1 MSEALYRKYR
11 PQTFEDVVGQTH
23 IERTLKNA
31 IEQDKVGHAY
41 MFCGPRGTGKT
52 TTARLL
58 AKALLCEKGPT
69 PAPDGTCEQC
79 LAIAEGNHPD
89 VYELDAA
96 SRTGVDNVR
105 EEIIGR
111 VQYAP
116 TRGRYKVYII
126 DEVHML
132 SIAAFNALLKTLE
145 EPPSHVVFIMCTTD
159 PQKVPE
165 TIQSRCQRFDFHRL
179 SNEEIIARLGAV
191 CTAEDVQFEGD
202 ALDLVAHRAQ
212 GGMRDA
218 LTMLEQ
224 LIAFGDGNVTMEV
237 ANDVLGSLDVD
248 DMSGI
253 VRSIATR
260 DAAACFT
267 WVSEYVE
274 TGADLARFV
283 RDLAS
288 YVRDLYVLS
297 LTDGAVAVNAPQSSL
312 PRMSG
317 EAQMFGI
324 DRLAYIL
331 RVLGDLN
338 TELRTSTNPRLSFEI
353 GLTRMVRPQSDLTLE
368 SLAARVEVLER
379 ALAQG
384 AVAAPAAAQSAAVA
398 QQPASVPPAA
408 NAGYRQPA
416 AAPAAAVQPVAAPS
430 PAQAQPM
437 AAQPAASASR
447 AQASQFQ
454 RPMPRPAQTQAAA
467 QPVSQGA
474 AMVDKAAEFRAQ
486 LERRRAQRTAIPQPQ
501 PQRQSQGFAPQAQA
515 AAPARAA
522 APAASAP
529 AVVSVAAPAA
539 AAAPA
544 VPAAASGDVK
554 AKLSN
559 PAALQRGWQTALADL
574 KRQRAAYG
582 ALLLSARIVAE
593 PDASGIA
600 IEFSPENSFAFSAA
614 QKPDITAAI
623 ESALTASFGG
633 PVPFRVTQG
642 SVAGGAVGA
651 TPAAARAT
659 ASVASAPAP
668 VPAAP
673 AAPVAA
679 ARRAQQSAGTQA
691 PSAGPSRQ
699 APQAAAAPPW
709 EDDVVPYTDADI
721 AAYMPEEEQPPFTE
735 PDASLTVGAP
745 SHREAASQASE
756 PAAFAKPAKDNP
768 FAGRKMPE
776 GIGRGV
782 PAQPE
787 AVAQASEPAASS
799 SSGQASKAEPE
810 GAPAKKRKTAADKL
824 AEAVA
829 EFGDAM
835 LVVGPEPVDPFP
847 VALELGFDSV
857 PDPKKKAKGM
867 VKPKGWPMPQDA
879 KLLEGRDLDA
889 LREGCDDGQE
899 GETPSS
905 DSSSSAQFAQPAPV
919 AAVESEP
926 QLASVAESEFPA
938 EPPAPIPAPP
948 SRPNP
953 FANRAMPQ
961 GIGGGQ
967 DSREPAAYAGAST
980 GGSGEMSVEEI
991 FASFG
996 VNMSKVTEER

>member
-69 PAPDGTCEQC
+69 PAPDGTCQQC

-283 RDLAS
+283 RDLAA

-384 AVAAPAAAQSAAVA
+384 AAATPAAAQPAAMA

-416 AAPAAAVQPVAAPS
+416 AA
-430 PAQAQPM
+430 
-437 AAQPAASASR
+437 AQPAAPSSPV
-447 AQASQFQ
+447 QASQFQ
-454 RPMPRPAQTQAAA
+454 RPIPRPAQTQPAA
-467 QPVSQGA
+467 QPASQGA

-486 LERRRAQRTAIPQPQ
+486 LERRRAQRTAVPQAQ
-501 PQRQSQGFAPQAQA
+501 PQSQGFAPQAQA
-515 AAPARAA
+515 APARAA
-522 APAASAP
+522 APAA
-529 AVVSVAAPAA
+529 APAA
-539 AAAPA
+539 AASATAAPAAPAAVSAAPA
-544 VPAAASGDVK
+544 VASSDVK

-623 ESALTASFGG
+623 ESALSASFGG

-642 SVAGGAVGA
+642 SAAGGA
-651 TPAAARAT
+651 TPV
-659 ASVASAPAP
+659 ASASAPAP
-668 VPAAP
+668 AAPAVPAA
-673 AAPVAA
+673 VH
-679 ARRAQQSAGTQA
+679 RAQQSIRAQA

-699 APQAAAAPPW
+699 APQTVAAPPW

-721 AAYMPEEEQPPFTE
+721 AAYMPEGEQPPFTE

-745 SHREAASQASE
+745 SHREAASQPSE

-787 AVAQASEPAASS
+787 ATAQATEPTVSS
-799 SSGQASKAEPE
+799 STGQAPKTAPE
-810 GAPAKKRKTAADKL
+810 SAPAKKRKTAADKL

-835 LVVGPEPVDPFP
+835 LVVGPDPVDPFP
-847 VALELGFDSV
+847 VALELGFDSA

-889 LREGCDDGQE
+889 LREGCDGGQE
-899 GETPSS
+899 GEGQEPSS
-905 DSSSSAQFAQPAPV
+905 DSLSSGQSLQPAPV
-919 AAVESEP
+919 AAAEAEP
-926 QLASVAESEFPA
+926 QLAPVAEPEFPA

-967 DSREPAAYAGAST
+967 GSREPAEYAGASA
-980 GGSGEMSVEEI
+980 GASGEMSVEEI

-996 VNMSKVTEER
+996 VNMNKVTEER

>member
-159 PQKVPE
+159 SQKVPE

-283 RDLAS
+283 RDLAA

-384 AVAAPAAAQSAAVA
+384 AAAAPAAAQPAAMA

-416 AAPAAAVQPVAAPS
+416 AAPAVAAQPAVAPS
-430 PAQAQPM
+430 PAQVQPT
-437 AAQPAASASR
+437 AAQPAAPASPV
-447 AQASQFQ
+447 QASQFQ
-454 RPMPRPAQTQAAA
+454 RSMPRPAQTRSAA
-467 QPVSQGA
+467 QSASQGA
-474 AMVDKAAEFRAQ
+474 AMADKAAEFRAQ
-486 LERRRAQRTAIPQPQ
+486 LERRRAQRTAVPQAQ
-501 PQRQSQGFAPQAQA
+501 PQSQGFAPQAQA

-522 APAASAP
+522 AP
-529 AVVSVAAPAA
+529 VAAPAA
-539 AAAPA
+539 AASATAAPAAPAAVSAAPA
-544 VPAAASGDVK
+544 VASSDVK

-623 ESALTASFGG
+623 ESALSASFGG

-642 SVAGGAVGA
+642 SAAGGAAPV
-651 TPAAARAT
+651 
-659 ASVASAPAP
+659 ASASAPAP
-668 VPAAP
+668 AAPAVPAAS
-673 AAPVAA
+673 AAVH
-679 ARRAQQSAGTQA
+679 RAQQSVRAQA

-699 APQAAAAPPW
+699 APQAVAAPPW

-721 AAYMPEEEQPPFTE
+721 AAYMPEGEQPPFTE

-745 SHREAASQASE
+745 SHREAASQPSE

-787 AVAQASEPAASS
+787 ATAQATEPTVSS
-799 SSGQASKAEPE
+799 SAGQAPKTVPE
-810 GAPAKKRKTAADKL
+810 SAPAKKRKTAADKL

-835 LVVGPEPVDPFP
+835 LVVGPDPVDPFP
-847 VALELGFDSV
+847 VALELGFDST

-879 KLLEGRDLDA
+879 KLLEG
-889 LREGCDDGQE
+889 CDGGKE

-905 DSSSSAQFAQPAPV
+905 DSSSSAQSVQPAPV
-919 AAVESEP
+919 AAAEPEP
-926 QLASVAESEFPA
+926 QLASVAEPEFPA

-967 DSREPAAYAGAST
+967 GSRESAEYAGASA
-980 GGSGEMSVEEI
+980 GASGEMSVEEI

-996 VNMSKVTEER
+996 VNMNKVTEER

>member
-283 RDLAS
+283 RDLAA

-384 AVAAPAAAQSAAVA
+384 AVAAPAAAQPAAVA

-416 AAPAAAVQPVAAPS
+416 AASAAAVQPAAAPS
-430 PAQAQPM
+430 PAQAQPI
-437 AAQPAASASR
+437 ATQPAAPASH

-454 RPMPRPAQTQAAA
+454 RPMPRPAQTQSAA
-467 QPVSQGA
+467 QPASQGA
-474 AMVDKAAEFRAQ
+474 ATVDKAAEFRAQ
-486 LERRRAQRTAIPQPQ
+486 LERRRAQRTALPQTQPQ
-501 PQRQSQGFAPQAQA
+501 PQSQGFALQTQP

-522 APAASAP
+522 APAA
-529 AVVSVAAPAA
+529 APAA
-539 AAAPA
+539 AASAAATPAAPA
-544 VPAAASGDVK
+544 VASAAPVVASSDVK

-623 ESALTASFGG
+623 ESALSASFGG
-633 PVPFRVTQG
+633 PVPFRVTQD
-642 SVAGGAVGA
+642 SAAGGVA
-651 TPAAARAT
+651 P
-659 ASVASAPAP
+659 VASAPAP
-668 VPAAP
+668 APAAP
-673 AAPVAA
+673 AAPAAA
-679 ARRAQQSAGTQA
+679 ARRAQQSVRAQA
-691 PSAGPSRQ
+691 PSAGLSRQ

-787 AVAQASEPAASS
+787 VAAQAVEPAASS

-847 VALELGFDSV
+847 VALELGFDSA

-899 GETPSS
+899 GEASSS
-905 DSSSSAQFAQPAPV
+905 DSSSSAQSVQPAPV
-919 AAVESEP
+919 AAMESEP
-926 QLASVAESEFPA
+926 QLASVAEPEFPA
-938 EPPAPIPAPP
+938 EPPAPIPAPL

-961 GIGGGQ
+961 GIGGVHG
-967 DSREPAAYAGAST
+967 SHESAEYAGASA
-980 GGSGEMSVEEI
+980 GASGEMSVEEI

>member
-283 RDLAS
+283 RDLAA

-312 PRMSG
+312 SRMSG

-384 AVAAPAAAQSAAVA
+384 AAAAPAAAQPAAMA

-408 NAGYRQPA
+408 NAGYRQLA
-416 AAPAAAVQPVAAPS
+416 AAPAVAAQPAVVPS
-430 PAQAQPM
+430 PAQVQPT
-437 AAQPAASASR
+437 AAQPAAPASPAGATAVPSATPTASPTPTPKEESAAR
-447 AQASQFQ
+447 KDDVYTLLIVGRDRVGLNTDTIMVARLDCENHRVNIVSIPRDTLVNVPWAVKKVNSVYGSAGIDGLVSEIEDLVGFGIDSYAVVNTYVFQQIIDCIGGVYFNVPIYMYYDDPDQDLHISLAPGYQLLNGYQCEQVVRFRQNYVGTGYPYGDLGRIETQHAFFDALATQVLQLGNISNLPQIISLIIDNTDTNLSSGNIAFYAQEFLKMRSDSISFYTIPYDTVYI
-454 RPMPRPAQTQAAA
+454 RGGSY
-467 QPVSQGA
+467 VSI
-474 AMVDKAAEFRAQ
+474 Q
-486 LERRRAQRTAIPQPQ
+486 LEPWLDMINAYLNP
-501 PQRQSQGFAPQAQA
+501 FN
-515 AAPARAA
+515 
-522 APAASAP
+522 
-529 AVVSVAAPAA
+529 V
-539 AAAPA
+539 
-544 VPAAASGDVK
+544 DV
-554 AKLSN
+554 
-559 PAALQRGWQTALADL
+559 
-574 KRQRAAYG
+574 
-582 ALLLSARIVAE
+582 
-593 PDASGIA
+593 
-600 IEFSPENSFAFSAA
+600 
-614 QKPDITAAI
+614 TAAN
-623 ESALTASFGG
+623 L
-633 PVPFRVTQG
+633 
-642 SVAGGAVGA
+642 
-651 TPAAARAT
+651 
-659 ASVASAPAP
+659 
-668 VPAAP
+668 
-673 AAPVAA
+673 
-679 ARRAQQSAGTQA
+679 
-691 PSAGPSRQ
+691 
-699 APQAAAAPPW
+699 
-709 EDDVVPYTDADI
+709 DVLCY
-721 AAYMPEEEQPPFTE
+721 
-735 PDASLTVGAP
+735 
-745 SHREAASQASE
+745 
-756 PAAFAKPAKDNP
+756 
-768 FAGRKMPE
+768 
-776 GIGRGV
+776 
-782 PAQPE
+782 
-787 AVAQASEPAASS
+787 
-799 SSGQASKAEPE
+799 
-810 GAPAKKRKTAADKL
+810 
-824 AEAVA
+824 
-829 EFGDAM
+829 
-835 LVVGPEPVDPFP
+835 
-847 VALELGFDSV
+847 
-857 PDPKKKAKGM
+857 
-867 VKPKGWPMPQDA
+867 
-879 KLLEGRDLDA
+879 
-889 LREGCDDGQE
+889 DGQSFTSTT
-899 GETPSS
+899 GNIPDFYSFY
-905 DSSSSAQFAQPAPV
+905 DY
-919 AAVESEP
+919 
-926 QLASVAESEFPA
+926 LA
-938 EPPAPIPAPP
+938 
-948 SRPNP
+948 
-953 FANRAMPQ
+953 
-961 GIGGGQ
+961 G
-967 DSREPAAYAGAST
+967 
-980 GGSGEMSVEEI
+980 
-991 FASFG
+991 
-996 VNMSKVTEER
+996 

>member
-283 RDLAS
+283 RDLAA

-368 SLAARVEVLER
+368 SLAARVEILER

-384 AVAAPAAAQSAAVA
+384 AAAAPAAAQPAAMA

-408 NAGYRQPA
+408 NAGYRQPV
-416 AAPAAAVQPVAAPS
+416 AAPAVAAQPAAAPS
-430 PAQAQPM
+430 PAQVQPT
-437 AAQPAASASR
+437 AAQPAAPSSP

-454 RPMPRPAQTQAAA
+454 RPIQRPAQTQPAA
-467 QPVSQGA
+467 QPASQGA

-486 LERRRAQRTAIPQPQ
+486 LERRRAQRTVVPQAQ
-501 PQRQSQGFAPQAQA
+501 PQSQGFAPQAQA

-522 APAASAP
+522 APAA
-529 AVVSVAAPAA
+529 VS
-539 AAAPA
+539 AAPA
-544 VPAAASGDVK
+544 VASSDVK

-623 ESALTASFGG
+623 ESARSASFGG

-642 SVAGGAVGA
+642 SAAGGAAPV
-651 TPAAARAT
+651 
-659 ASVASAPAP
+659 ASASAPAP
-668 VPAAP
+668 AAP
-673 AAPVAA
+673 AAVH
-679 ARRAQQSAGTQA
+679 RAQQSVRAQA

-699 APQAAAAPPW
+699 APQAVAAPPW

-721 AAYMPEEEQPPFTE
+721 AAYMPEEERPPFTE
-735 PDASLTVGAP
+735 PDASLTAGAP
-745 SHREAASQASE
+745 SHREAASQSGE
-756 PAAFAKPAKDNP
+756 PAVFAKPAKNNP

-787 AVAQASEPAASS
+787 ATAQATEPTVSS
-799 SSGQASKAEPE
+799 SAGQAPKTAPE
-810 GAPAKKRKTAADKL
+810 SVPAKKRKTAADKL

-835 LVVGPEPVDPFP
+835 LVVGPNPVDPFP
-847 VALELGFDSV
+847 VALELGFDSA

-889 LREGCDDGQE
+889 LREGCDGGQE
-899 GETPSS
+899 GEGQGPSS
-905 DSSSSAQFAQPAPV
+905 DSLSSGQSLQPAPV
-919 AAVESEP
+919 AAAEPEP
-926 QLASVAESEFPA
+926 QLAPVADPEFPA

-967 DSREPAAYAGAST
+967 GSHEPVEYAGAST
-980 GGSGEMSVEEI
+980 DGSGEMSVEEI

>member
-283 RDLAS
+283 RDLAA

-368 SLAARVEVLER
+368 SLAARVEILER

-384 AVAAPAAAQSAAVA
+384 AAAAPAAAQPAAMA

-416 AAPAAAVQPVAAPS
+416 AAPS
-430 PAQAQPM
+430 PAQAQPI
-437 AAQPAASASR
+437 ATQPAAPVSH

-454 RPMPRPAQTQAAA
+454 RPMPRPAQTQSAA
-467 QPVSQGA
+467 QPASQGA

-486 LERRRAQRTAIPQPQ
+486 LERRRAQRTALPQTQ
-501 PQRQSQGFAPQAQA
+501 PQSQGFAPQAQPAVPARATTPA
-515 AAPARAA
+515 AAPV
-522 APAASAP
+522 APASATATP
-529 AVVSVAAPAA
+529 
-539 AAAPA
+539 AAPA
-544 VPAAASGDVK
+544 VASAAPAVASSDVK

-593 PDASGIA
+593 ADASGIA

-642 SVAGGAVGA
+642 SAAGGA
-651 TPAAARAT
+651 AA
-659 ASVASAPAP
+659 VASAPAP
-668 VPAAP
+668 APAAP
-673 AAPVAA
+673 AAPAAA
-679 ARRAQQSAGTQA
+679 ARRAQQSVRAQA

-756 PAAFAKPAKDNP
+756 PAAFANPAKDNP

-782 PAQPE
+782 SAQPE
-787 AVAQASEPAASS
+787 AAVQASEPAVSL

-847 VALELGFDSV
+847 VALELGFDSA

-905 DSSSSAQFAQPAPV
+905 DSLSSAQFAQPAPV

-926 QLASVAESEFPA
+926 QLASAAESEFPA

-967 DSREPAAYAGAST
+967 DTHEPAAYAGSST

>member
-283 RDLAS
+283 RDLAA

-379 ALAQG
+379 TLAQG
-384 AVAAPAAAQSAAVA
+384 AAAAPAAAQPAAMA

-408 NAGYRQPA
+408 NAGYRQPT
-416 AAPAAAVQPVAAPS
+416 AAPAV
-430 PAQAQPM
+430 
-437 AAQPAASASR
+437 AAQPAVPTSP

-454 RPMPRPAQTQAAA
+454 RPMPRPAQTQPAA
-467 QPVSQGA
+467 QPASQGA
-474 AMVDKAAEFRAQ
+474 VMVDKAAEFRAQ
-486 LERRRAQRTAIPQPQ
+486 LERRRAQRTAVPQAQ
-501 PQRQSQGFAPQAQA
+501 PQSQGFAPQAQA
-515 AAPARAA
+515 AAPAASPVAAASATA
-522 APAASAP
+522 APAA
-529 AVVSVAAPAA
+529 PAA
-539 AAAPA
+539 VSAAPA
-544 VPAAASGDVK
+544 VASSDVK

-623 ESALTASFGG
+623 ESALSASFGG

-642 SVAGGAVGA
+642 SAAGGAA
-651 TPAAARAT
+651 P
-659 ASVASAPAP
+659 VASAPAP
-668 VPAAP
+668 AAPAVPAA
-673 AAPVAA
+673 VHR
-679 ARRAQQSAGTQA
+679 ARQSVRAQA

-699 APQAAAAPPW
+699 APQTVAAPPW

-721 AAYMPEEEQPPFTE
+721 AAYMPEGEQPPFTE

-745 SHREAASQASE
+745 SHREAASQPGE

-787 AVAQASEPAASS
+787 ATAQATEPTVSS
-799 SSGQASKAEPE
+799 SAGQAPKTAPE
-810 GAPAKKRKTAADKL
+810 SAPAKKRKTAADKL

-835 LVVGPEPVDPFP
+835 LVVGPDPVDPFP

-889 LREGCDDGQE
+889 LREGCDGGQE
-899 GETPSS
+899 GEGQGSSS
-905 DSSSSAQFAQPAPV
+905 DSLSSGQSLQPAPV
-919 AAVESEP
+919 AAAEVES
-926 QLASVAESEFPA
+926 QLAPVAEPEFPA

-967 DSREPAAYAGAST
+967 GSREPVEYAGASA
-980 GGSGEMSVEEI
+980 GASGEMSVEEI

-996 VNMSKVTEER
+996 VNMNKVTEER

>member
-283 RDLAS
+283 RDLAA

-384 AVAAPAAAQSAAVA
+384 AVAAPAAARPAAVA

-408 NAGYRQPA
+408 NAGYRPPA
-416 AAPAAAVQPVAAPS
+416 AAPAAAAQPAAASS
-430 PAQAQPM
+430 PAQAQPT
-437 AAQPAASASR
+437 AAQPAAPASP
-447 AQASQFQ
+447 AQANQFQ
-454 RPMPRPAQTQAAA
+454 RPMPRPAQAQPAA
-467 QPVSQGA
+467 QPASQGA

-486 LERRRAQRTAIPQPQ
+486 LERRRVQRTVLPQTQPQ
-501 PQRQSQGFAPQAQA
+501 PQGFTPQTQP

-522 APAASAP
+522 APAAAP
-529 AVVSVAAPAA
+529 VAAASATATP
-539 AAAPA
+539 AAPA
-544 VPAAASGDVK
+544 VASSDVK

-623 ESALTASFGG
+623 ESALSASFGG

-642 SVAGGAVGA
+642 SAAGGAA
-651 TPAAARAT
+651 P
-659 ASVASAPAP
+659 VASAPASA
-668 VPAAP
+668 PAAP
-673 AAPVAA
+673 AVPVAA
-679 ARRAQQSAGTQA
+679 ARRAQQSARAQA

-699 APQAAAAPPW
+699 APQAVAAPPW

-756 PAAFAKPAKDNP
+756 PAAFANPAKDNP

-782 PAQPE
+782 PSQPE
-787 AVAQASEPAASS
+787 VAAQASEPAVSS

-847 VALELGFDSV
+847 VALELGFDSA

-919 AAVESEP
+919 AAAEPEP
-926 QLASVAESEFPA
+926 QFAPVAEPEFPA

-948 SRPNP
+948 LRPNP

-967 DSREPAAYAGAST
+967 GSREPAEYAGASA
-980 GGSGEMSVEEI
+980 GASGEMSVEEI

-996 VNMSKVTEER
+996 VNMNKVTEER

>member
-179 SNEEIIARLGAV
+179 SNEEIIGRLGAV

-283 RDLAS
+283 RDLAA

-297 LTDGAVAVNAPQSSL
+297 LTDGVVAVNAPQSSL

-384 AVAAPAAAQSAAVA
+384 AAAAPAAAQPAAMA

-416 AAPAAAVQPVAAPS
+416 AAPAVAARPAVAPS
-430 PAQAQPM
+430 PAQVQPT
-437 AAQPAASASR
+437 AAQPAAPASPV
-447 AQASQFQ
+447 QASQFQ
-454 RPMPRPAQTQAAA
+454 RSMPRPAQTRSAA
-467 QPVSQGA
+467 QSASQGA

-486 LERRRAQRTAIPQPQ
+486 LERRRAQRTAVPQAQ
-501 PQRQSQGFAPQAQA
+501 PQSQGFAPQAQA
-515 AAPARAA
+515 AAPTRAA
-522 APAASAP
+522 APAA
-529 AVVSVAAPAA
+529 APAA
-539 AAAPA
+539 AASSTATPAAPA
-544 VPAAASGDVK
+544 VASSDVK

-614 QKPDITAAI
+614 QKPDITTAI
-623 ESALTASFGG
+623 ESALSASFGG

-642 SVAGGAVGA
+642 SSAGSVVGDA
-651 TPAAARAT
+651 PAAAPAA

-668 VPAAP
+668 MPVAP
-673 AAPVAA
+673 AASAA
-679 ARRAQQSAGTQA
+679 AASRAQQSVRTQT
-691 PSAGPSRQ
+691 PSHQ
-699 APQAAAAPPW
+699 AQQAAAAPPW

-745 SHREAASQASE
+745 SHRGVASQASE
-756 PAAFAKPAKDNP
+756 PAVFAKPAKDNP

-787 AVAQASEPAASS
+787 ATAQATEPIV
-799 SSGQASKAEPE
+799 SSGAGQAPKTAPE
-810 GAPAKKRKTAADKL
+810 SAPAKKRKTAADKL

-835 LVVGPEPVDPFP
+835 LVVGPDPVDPFP
-847 VALELGFDSV
+847 VALELGFDSA

-889 LREGCDDGQE
+889 LREGCDGGQE
-899 GETPSS
+899 GEGQGSSS
-905 DSSSSAQFAQPAPV
+905 DSLSSGQSLQPAPV
-919 AAVESEP
+919 AAAEAES
-926 QLASVAESEFPA
+926 QLAPVAEPEFPA

-967 DSREPAAYAGAST
+967 GSREPAEYAGASA
-980 GGSGEMSVEEI
+980 GASGEMSVEEI

-996 VNMSKVTEER
+996 VNMNKVTEER

>member
-283 RDLAS
+283 RDLAA

-368 SLAARVEVLER
+368 SLAARVEILER

-384 AVAAPAAAQSAAVA
+384 AAAAPAAAQPAAMA

-408 NAGYRQPA
+408 NAGYRQPI
-416 AAPAAAVQPVAAPS
+416 AAPAVAAQPVAPS
-430 PAQAQPM
+430 SP
-437 AAQPAASASR
+437 

-454 RPMPRPAQTQAAA
+454 RPIPRPAQTQPAA
-467 QPVSQGA
+467 QPASQGA
-474 AMVDKAAEFRAQ
+474 AMVDKAAEFRAK
-486 LERRRAQRTAIPQPQ
+486 LERRRAQRTAVPQAQ
-501 PQRQSQGFAPQAQA
+501 SQSQGFAPQAQA

-522 APAASAP
+522 AP
-529 AVVSVAAPAA
+529 VAAPAA
-539 AAAPA
+539 VASATVAPAAPAAVSAAPA
-544 VPAAASGDVK
+544 VASSDVK

-593 PDASGIA
+593 PDVSGIA

-623 ESALTASFGG
+623 ESALSASFGG

-642 SVAGGAVGA
+642 SAAGGAAPV
-651 TPAAARAT
+651 
-659 ASVASAPAP
+659 ASASAPAP
-668 VPAAP
+668 AAPAVPAA
-673 AAPVAA
+673 VH
-679 ARRAQQSAGTQA
+679 RAQQSVRAQA

-699 APQAAAAPPW
+699 APQAVAAPPW

-721 AAYMPEEEQPPFTE
+721 AAYMPEEERPPFTE
-735 PDASLTVGAP
+735 PDASLTAGAP
-745 SHREAASQASE
+745 SHREAASWPGE

-787 AVAQASEPAASS
+787 ATAQATEPTVSS
-799 SSGQASKAEPE
+799 SAGQAPKTAPE
-810 GAPAKKRKTAADKL
+810 SAPAKKRKTAADKL

-835 LVVGPEPVDPFP
+835 LVVGPDPVDPFP
-847 VALELGFDSV
+847 VALELGFDSA

-889 LREGCDDGQE
+889 LREGCDGGQE
-899 GETPSS
+899 GEGQEPSS
-905 DSSSSAQFAQPAPV
+905 DSLSSGQSVQPAPV
-919 AAVESEP
+919 AAAEAES
-926 QLASVAESEFPA
+926 QLAPVAEPEFPA

-967 DSREPAAYAGAST
+967 GSREPAEYAGASA
-980 GGSGEMSVEEI
+980 GASGEMSVEEI

-996 VNMSKVTEER
+996 VNMNKVTEER

>member
-283 RDLAS
+283 RDLAA

-368 SLAARVEVLER
+368 SLAARVEILER

-384 AVAAPAAAQSAAVA
+384 AAAAPAAAQPAAMA

-408 NAGYRQPA
+408 NAGYRQPVV
-416 AAPAAAVQPVAAPS
+416 APAV
-430 PAQAQPM
+430 
-437 AAQPAASASR
+437 AAQPAAPSSP

-454 RPMPRPAQTQAAA
+454 RPIPRPAQTQPAA
-467 QPVSQGA
+467 QPASQGA

-486 LERRRAQRTAIPQPQ
+486 LERRRAQRTAVPQAQ
-501 PQRQSQGFAPQAQA
+501 PQSQGFAPQAQA
-515 AAPARAA
+515 AAPARA
-522 APAASAP
+522 
-529 AVVSVAAPAA
+529 VAPAA
-539 AAAPA
+539 AAVAAASATAAPAAPAAVSAAPA
-544 VPAAASGDVK
+544 VASSDVK

-600 IEFSPENSFAFSAA
+600 IDFSPENSFAFSAA

-623 ESALTASFGG
+623 ESALSASFGG

-642 SVAGGAVGA
+642 SAAGGAAPV
-651 TPAAARAT
+651 
-659 ASVASAPAP
+659 ASASAPAP
-668 VPAAP
+668 AAPAVPAA
-673 AAPVAA
+673 VH
-679 ARRAQQSAGTQA
+679 RAQQSVRAQA

-699 APQAAAAPPW
+699 APQTVAAPPW

-721 AAYMPEEEQPPFTE
+721 AAYMPEGEQPPFTE
-735 PDASLTVGAP
+735 PDASLTAGAP
-745 SHREAASQASE
+745 SHREVASQPGE

-787 AVAQASEPAASS
+787 ATAQATEPTVSS
-799 SSGQASKAEPE
+799 SAGQAPKTAPE
-810 GAPAKKRKTAADKL
+810 SAPAKKRKTAADKL

-835 LVVGPEPVDPFP
+835 LVVGPNPVDPFP
-847 VALELGFDSV
+847 VALELGFDSA

-889 LREGCDDGQE
+889 LREGCGGGQE
-899 GETPSS
+899 GEGQEPSS
-905 DSSSSAQFAQPAPV
+905 DSLSSGQSLQPAPV
-919 AAVESEP
+919 AAAEAESR
-926 QLASVAESEFPA
+926 LAPVAEPEFPA

-948 SRPNP
+948 LRPNP

-967 DSREPAAYAGAST
+967 GSREPAEYAGASA
-980 GGSGEMSVEEI
+980 GASGEMSVEEI

-996 VNMSKVTEER
+996 VNMNKVTEER

>member
-1 MSEALYRKYR
+1 
-11 PQTFEDVVGQTH
+11 
-23 IERTLKNA
+23 
-31 IEQDKVGHAY
+31 
-41 MFCGPRGTGKT
+41 
-52 TTARLL
+52 
-58 AKALLCEKGPT
+58 
-69 PAPDGTCEQC
+69 
-79 LAIAEGNHPD
+79 
-89 VYELDAA
+89 
-96 SRTGVDNVR
+96 
-105 EEIIGR
+105 
-111 VQYAP
+111 
-116 TRGRYKVYII
+116 
-126 DEVHML
+126 
-132 SIAAFNALLKTLE
+132 
-145 EPPSHVVFIMCTTD
+145 MCTTD

-283 RDLAS
+283 RDLAA

-384 AVAAPAAAQSAAVA
+384 AAAAPAAAQPAAMV

-408 NAGYRQPA
+408 NAGYRQPT
-416 AAPAAAVQPVAAPS
+416 AAPAVAARPAVVPS
-430 PAQAQPM
+430 PAQVQPT
-437 AAQPAASASR
+437 AAQPAAPASP

-454 RPMPRPAQTQAAA
+454 RSMPRPAQTQSAA
-467 QPVSQGA
+467 QPASQGA
-474 AMVDKAAEFRAQ
+474 AMVNKAAEFRAQ
-486 LERRRAQRTAIPQPQ
+486 LERRRAQRTAVPQAQ
-501 PQRQSQGFAPQAQA
+501 PQSQGFAPQAQA
-515 AAPARAA
+515 AAPVRAA
-522 APAASAP
+522 APAAAPVAAASATAAPAAPAAVSAAP
-529 AVVSVAAPAA
+529 AVVS
-539 AAAPA
+539 
-544 VPAAASGDVK
+544 SDVK
-554 AKLSN
+554 TKLSN

-614 QKPDITAAI
+614 QKPDITVAI
-623 ESALTASFGG
+623 ESALSASFGG

-642 SVAGGAVGA
+642 SAAGGAA
-651 TPAAARAT
+651 P
-659 ASVASAPAP
+659 VASAFAPA
-668 VPAAP
+668 PAAP
-673 AAPVAA
+673 AAPAVPAA
-679 ARRAQQSAGTQA
+679 VHRARQSVRAQA

-699 APQAAAAPPW
+699 APQAVAAPPW

-721 AAYMPEEEQPPFTE
+721 AAYMPEGEQPPFTE
-735 PDASLTVGAP
+735 PDASLTAGAP
-745 SHREAASQASE
+745 SHREAASQSGE
-756 PAAFAKPAKDNP
+756 PAVFAKPAKDNP

-782 PAQPE
+782 SAQPE
-787 AVAQASEPAASS
+787 PTV
-799 SSGQASKAEPE
+799 SSGAGQAPKTAPE
-810 GAPAKKRKTAADKL
+810 SAPAKKRKTAADKL

-835 LVVGPEPVDPFP
+835 LVVGPDPVDPFP
-847 VALELGFDSV
+847 VALELGFDSA

-889 LREGCDDGQE
+889 LREGCGGGQE
-899 GETPSS
+899 GKGQESSS
-905 DSSSSAQFAQPAPV
+905 DGLSSGQSVQPAPV
-919 AAVESEP
+919 VAAEAES
-926 QLASVAESEFPA
+926 QLAPVAEPEFPA

-967 DSREPAAYAGAST
+967 GSREPAEYAGASA
-980 GGSGEMSVEEI
+980 GASGEMSVEEI

-996 VNMSKVTEER
+996 VNMNKVTEER

>member
-283 RDLAS
+283 RDLAA

-384 AVAAPAAAQSAAVA
+384 AAAAPAAAQPAAMA

-408 NAGYRQPA
+408 NAGYRRPA
-416 AAPAAAVQPVAAPS
+416 AAPAVAAQPAVAPS
-430 PAQAQPM
+430 PAQVQPT
-437 AAQPAASASR
+437 AAQPAAPASP

-454 RPMPRPAQTQAAA
+454 RSMPRPAQTQSAA
-467 QPVSQGA
+467 QLASQGA

-486 LERRRAQRTAIPQPQ
+486 LERRRAQRTAVPQAQ
-501 PQRQSQGFAPQAQA
+501 PQSQGFAPQAQA
-515 AAPARAA
+515 AAPARAV
-522 APAASAP
+522 APA
-529 AVVSVAAPAA
+529 AAPAA
-539 AAAPA
+539 AASATAAPVAPAAVSAAPA
-544 VPAAASGDVK
+544 VASSDVK

-623 ESALTASFGG
+623 ESALSASFGG

-642 SVAGGAVGA
+642 SAAGGAAPV
-651 TPAAARAT
+651 
-659 ASVASAPAP
+659 ASASAPAP
-668 VPAAP
+668 AV
-673 AAPVAA
+673 
-679 ARRAQQSAGTQA
+679 RAQVH
-691 PSAGPSRQ
+691 SAGPSRQ
-699 APQAAAAPPW
+699 APQAVAAPPW

-721 AAYMPEEEQPPFTE
+721 AAYMPEGEQPPFTE

-745 SHREAASQASE
+745 SHREAASQPSE
-756 PAAFAKPAKDNP
+756 PAAFAKPAKNNP

-787 AVAQASEPAASS
+787 ATVQATEPTVSS
-799 SSGQASKAEPE
+799 SAGQAPKTAPE
-810 GAPAKKRKTAADKL
+810 SAPAKKRKTAADKL

-835 LVVGPEPVDPFP
+835 LVVGPDPVDPFP
-847 VALELGFDSV
+847 VALELGFDSA

-889 LREGCDDGQE
+889 LREGCGGGQE
-899 GETPSS
+899 GEGQGPSS
-905 DSSSSAQFAQPAPV
+905 DSLSLAQPVQPAPV
-919 AAVESEP
+919 AAAEPEP
-926 QLASVAESEFPA
+926 QLAPVAEPEFPA
-938 EPPAPIPAPP
+938 EPPAPP

-967 DSREPAAYAGAST
+967 GSREPAEYAGASA
-980 GGSGEMSVEEI
+980 GASGEMSVEEI

-996 VNMSKVTEER
+996 VNMNKVTEER

>member
-145 EPPSHVVFIMCTTD
+145 EPPSHVVFVMCTTD

-283 RDLAS
+283 RDLAA

-368 SLAARVEVLER
+368 SLAARVEILER

-384 AVAAPAAAQSAAVA
+384 VAAAPAVAQPVAMA

-408 NAGYRQPA
+408 NAGYRQP
-416 AAPAAAVQPVAAPS
+416 VAAPS
-430 PAQAQPM
+430 SVQAQS
-437 AAQPAASASR
+437 AAVQPAASASH
-447 AQASQFQ
+447 AQADQFQ
-454 RPMPRPAQTQAAA
+454 RPMSRPAQTQPTA
-467 QPVSQGA
+467 QPASRGS

-486 LERRRAQRTAIPQPQ
+486 LERRRAQRTAIPQVQPQ
-501 PQRQSQGFAPQAQA
+501 PQDFAPQVQA

-522 APAASAP
+522 APAAAP
-529 AVVSVAAPAA
+529 VAAASATMAP
-539 AAAPA
+539 AAPA
-544 VPAAASGDVK
+544 VASSDVK

-623 ESALTASFGG
+623 ESALSASFGG

-642 SVAGGAVGA
+642 SSAGGVVGTAPAAVA
-651 TPAAARAT
+651 PAAA
-659 ASVASAPAP
+659 SVVSASAPM
-668 VPAAP
+668 PAAP
-673 AAPVAA
+673 AASAA
-679 ARRAQQSAGTQA
+679 AALRARQSVRAQA
-691 PSAGPSRQ
+691 PSRQ

-745 SHREAASQASE
+745 SHRGVASQPGE
-756 PAAFAKPAKDNP
+756 PAVFAKPAKDNP
-768 FAGRKMPE
+768 FVGRKMPE
-776 GIGRGV
+776 GIGRGA

-787 AVAQASEPAASS
+787 ATAQTAEPIASS
-799 SSGQASKAEPE
+799 SAGQAPKTGPE

-835 LVVGPEPVDPFP
+835 LVVGPDPVDPFP
-847 VALELGFDSV
+847 VALELGFDSA
-857 PDPKKKAKGM
+857 PDPKKKAKGL

-889 LREGCDDGQE
+889 LRAGFDGGQE
-899 GETPSS
+899 GEGQEPSS
-905 DSSSSAQFAQPAPV
+905 DSLSSGQSLQPAPV
-919 AAVESEP
+919 AAAEAES
-926 QLASVAESEFPA
+926 QLAPVAEPEFPA

-948 SRPNP
+948 LRPNP

-967 DSREPAAYAGAST
+967 GSREPAEYAGASA
-980 GGSGEMSVEEI
+980 GASGEMSVEEI

-996 VNMSKVTEER
+996 VNMDKVTEER

>member
-283 RDLAS
+283 RDLAA

-384 AVAAPAAAQSAAVA
+384 AAATPAAAQPAAMA

-408 NAGYRQPA
+408 NAGYRRST
-416 AAPAAAVQPVAAPS
+416 AAPAAA
-430 PAQAQPM
+430 
-437 AAQPAASASR
+437 AQPAAPASP

-454 RPMPRPAQTQAAA
+454 RPIPRPAQTQPAA
-467 QPVSQGA
+467 QPASQGA

-486 LERRRAQRTAIPQPQ
+486 LERRRAQRTAVPQAQ
-501 PQRQSQGFAPQAQA
+501 PQSQGFAPQAQA
-515 AAPARAA
+515 APARAA
-522 APAASAP
+522 APAA
-529 AVVSVAAPAA
+529 APAA
-539 AAAPA
+539 AASATAAPA
-544 VPAAASGDVK
+544 APAAVSAALAVASSDVK

-593 PDASGIA
+593 PDASGIV

-623 ESALTASFGG
+623 ESALSASFGG

-642 SVAGGAVGA
+642 SAVGGAAPV
-651 TPAAARAT
+651 
-659 ASVASAPAP
+659 ASASAPAP
-668 VPAAP
+668 TVPAVPAAS
-673 AAPVAA
+673 AAVH
-679 ARRAQQSAGTQA
+679 RAQQSVRAQA

-699 APQAAAAPPW
+699 APQAVAAPPW

-721 AAYMPEEEQPPFTE
+721 AAYMPEEEQSPFTE

-745 SHREAASQASE
+745 SHREAASQPSE
-756 PAAFAKPAKDNP
+756 PAVFAKPAKDNP

-787 AVAQASEPAASS
+787 ATAQATEPTVSS
-799 SSGQASKAEPE
+799 SAGQAPKTAPE
-810 GAPAKKRKTAADKL
+810 SAPAKKRKTAADKL

-835 LVVGPEPVDPFP
+835 LVVGPDPVDPFP
-847 VALELGFDSV
+847 VALELGFDSA

-889 LREGCDDGQE
+889 LHGGCDGGQE
-899 GETPSS
+899 GEGQEPSS
-905 DSSSSAQFAQPAPV
+905 DGLSLAQSVQPAPV
-919 AAVESEP
+919 AAAEAES
-926 QLASVAESEFPA
+926 QLAPVAEPEFPA

-967 DSREPAAYAGAST
+967 GSREPAEYAGASA
-980 GGSGEMSVEEI
+980 GASGEMSVEEI

-996 VNMSKVTEER
+996 VNMNKVTEER

>member
-283 RDLAS
+283 RDLAA

-384 AVAAPAAAQSAAVA
+384 AVAAPAAAQPAAVA

-416 AAPAAAVQPVAAPS
+416 AAPAAAVQPAVAPS
-430 PAQAQPM
+430 PVQTQPM
-437 AAQPAASASR
+437 AAQSAAPASH
-447 AQASQFQ
+447 AQASQF
-454 RPMPRPAQTQAAA
+454 RRSMPRPAQTQPAA
-467 QPVSQGA
+467 QSASQGA

-486 LERRRAQRTAIPQPQ
+486 LERRRAQRTALPQTQPQPQ
-501 PQRQSQGFAPQAQA
+501 PQSQGFAPQTQP

-522 APAASAP
+522 APAAAPVAAASATANP
-529 AVVSVAAPAA
+529 AAPAA
-539 AAAPA
+539 A
-544 VPAAASGDVK
+544 SSDVK

-623 ESALTASFGG
+623 ESALSASFGG

-642 SVAGGAVGA
+642 SAAGGAA
-651 TPAAARAT
+651 P
-659 ASVASAPAP
+659 VASAPAS
-668 VPAAP
+668 AP
-673 AAPVAA
+673 AAA
-679 ARRAQQSAGTQA
+679 ARRAQQSVRAQA

-699 APQAAAAPPW
+699 APQVAAAPPW

-787 AVAQASEPAASS
+787 VAVQASEPAASS

-810 GAPAKKRKTAADKL
+810 NAPAKKRKTAADKL

-847 VALELGFDSV
+847 VALELGFDSA

-899 GETPSS
+899 GETSSS
-905 DSSSSAQFAQPAPV
+905 DSSSSAQSIQPAPV

-926 QLASVAESEFPA
+926 QLASVAEPEFPA

-967 DSREPAAYAGAST
+967 DSHEPAAYAGAST

>member
-1 MSEALYRKYR
+1 
-11 PQTFEDVVGQTH
+11 
-23 IERTLKNA
+23 
-31 IEQDKVGHAY
+31 
-41 MFCGPRGTGKT
+41 
-52 TTARLL
+52 
-58 AKALLCEKGPT
+58 
-69 PAPDGTCEQC
+69 
-79 LAIAEGNHPD
+79 
-89 VYELDAA
+89 
-96 SRTGVDNVR
+96 
-105 EEIIGR
+105 
-111 VQYAP
+111 
-116 TRGRYKVYII
+116 
-126 DEVHML
+126 
-132 SIAAFNALLKTLE
+132 
-145 EPPSHVVFIMCTTD
+145 
-159 PQKVPE
+159 
-165 TIQSRCQRFDFHRL
+165 
-179 SNEEIIARLGAV
+179 
-191 CTAEDVQFEGD
+191 
-202 ALDLVAHRAQ
+202 
-212 GGMRDA
+212 
-218 LTMLEQ
+218 
-224 LIAFGDGNVTMEV
+224 
-237 ANDVLGSLDVD
+237 
-248 DMSGI
+248 MSGI

-283 RDLAS
+283 RDLAA

-384 AVAAPAAAQSAAVA
+384 AVAAPAAAQPAAVA

-408 NAGYRQPA
+408 NAGYRQLA
-416 AAPAAAVQPVAAPS
+416 AAPAAAVQPAVAPS
-430 PAQAQPM
+430 PVQAQPIAVQS
-437 AAQPAASASR
+437 AAPASH

-454 RPMPRPAQTQAAA
+454 RPMPRPAQTQPAA
-467 QPVSQGA
+467 QPASQGA
-474 AMVDKAAEFRAQ
+474 AMVDKAAEFRVQ
-486 LERRRAQRTAIPQPQ
+486 LERRRAQRTALPQTQPQ
-501 PQRQSQGFAPQAQA
+501 PQSQGFAPQAQP
-515 AAPARAA
+515 AAPARAE
-522 APAASAP
+522 
-529 AVVSVAAPAA
+529 APAA
-539 AAAPA
+539 APVAAASATATPAAPTAASAAPA
-544 VPAAASGDVK
+544 VASSDVK

-614 QKPDITAAI
+614 QKSDITAAI
-623 ESALTASFGG
+623 ESALSASFGG

-642 SVAGGAVGA
+642 SAAGGAA
-651 TPAAARAT
+651 P
-659 ASVASAPAP
+659 VASAPAAS
-668 VPAAP
+668 V
-673 AAPVAA
+673 APVAA
-679 ARRAQQSAGTQA
+679 ARRAQQSARAQA

-699 APQAAAAPPW
+699 AAQAAAAPPW

-756 PAAFAKPAKDNP
+756 PAAFAKPSKDNP

-782 PAQPE
+782 LAQPE
-787 AVAQASEPAASS
+787 TMPQASESAASS

-847 VALELGFDSV
+847 VALEFGFDSA

-899 GETPSS
+899 GEASSS
-905 DSSSSAQFAQPAPV
+905 DSSSSAQSVQPAPV
-919 AAVESEP
+919 AAMESEP
-926 QLASVAESEFPA
+926 QLASVAEPEFPA

-967 DSREPAAYAGAST
+967 DSHEPAAYAGAST

>member
-1 MSEALYRKYR
+1 MS
-11 PQTFEDVVGQTH
+11 
-23 IERTLKNA
+23 
-31 IEQDKVGHAY
+31 
-41 MFCGPRGTGKT
+41 
-52 TTARLL
+52 
-58 AKALLCEKGPT
+58 
-69 PAPDGTCEQC
+69 
-79 LAIAEGNHPD
+79 
-89 VYELDAA
+89 
-96 SRTGVDNVR
+96 S
-105 EEIIGR
+105 
-111 VQYAP
+111 
-116 TRGRYKVYII
+116 
-126 DEVHML
+126 
-132 SIAAFNALLKTLE
+132 
-145 EPPSHVVFIMCTTD
+145 
-159 PQKVPE
+159 
-165 TIQSRCQRFDFHRL
+165 
-179 SNEEIIARLGAV
+179 
-191 CTAEDVQFEGD
+191 
-202 ALDLVAHRAQ
+202 
-212 GGMRDA
+212 
-218 LTMLEQ
+218 
-224 LIAFGDGNVTMEV
+224 
-237 ANDVLGSLDVD
+237 
-248 DMSGI
+248 
-253 VRSIATR
+253 
-260 DAAACFT
+260 
-267 WVSEYVE
+267 
-274 TGADLARFV
+274 
-283 RDLAS
+283 
-288 YVRDLYVLS
+288 
-297 LTDGAVAVNAPQSSL
+297 
-312 PRMSG
+312 
-317 EAQMFGI
+317 
-324 DRLAYIL
+324 
-331 RVLGDLN
+331 
-338 TELRTSTNPRLSFEI
+338 
-353 GLTRMVRPQSDLTLE
+353 
-368 SLAARVEVLER
+368 
-379 ALAQG
+379 
-384 AVAAPAAAQSAAVA
+384 
-398 QQPASVPPAA
+398 
-408 NAGYRQPA
+408 
-416 AAPAAAVQPVAAPS
+416 
-430 PAQAQPM
+430 
-437 AAQPAASASR
+437 
-447 AQASQFQ
+447 
-454 RPMPRPAQTQAAA
+454 
-467 QPVSQGA
+467 
-474 AMVDKAAEFRAQ
+474 
-486 LERRRAQRTAIPQPQ
+486 
-501 PQRQSQGFAPQAQA
+501 
-515 AAPARAA
+515 
-522 APAASAP
+522 
-529 AVVSVAAPAA
+529 
-539 AAAPA
+539 
-544 VPAAASGDVK
+544 DVK

-623 ESALTASFGG
+623 ESALSASFGG

-642 SVAGGAVGA
+642 SAVGGAA
-651 TPAAARAT
+651 P
-659 ASVASAPAP
+659 VASAPASA
-668 VPAAP
+668 PAAP
-673 AAPVAA
+673 AVPVAA
-679 ARRAQQSAGTQA
+679 ARRAQQSVRAQA

-756 PAAFAKPAKDNP
+756 PAAFANPAKDNP

-787 AVAQASEPAASS
+787 VAAQASEPAVSS

-847 VALELGFDSV
+847 VALELGFDSA

-905 DSSSSAQFAQPAPV
+905 DSSSSGQPLQPAPV

-926 QLASVAESEFPA
+926 QLASAAESEFPA

-967 DSREPAAYAGAST
+967 DSHESAAYAGSST

>member
-283 RDLAS
+283 RDLAA

-384 AVAAPAAAQSAAVA
+384 AAATPAAAQPAAMA

-408 NAGYRQPA
+408 NAGYRR
-416 AAPAAAVQPVAAPS
+416 PVA
-430 PAQAQPM
+430 
-437 AAQPAASASR
+437 AAQPAAPASP

-454 RPMPRPAQTQAAA
+454 RSMPRPAQTQSAA
-467 QPVSQGA
+467 QPASQGA

-486 LERRRAQRTAIPQPQ
+486 LERRRAQRTAVPQAQ
-501 PQRQSQGFAPQAQA
+501 PQSQGFAPQAQA

-522 APAASAP
+522 APAAAP
-529 AVVSVAAPAA
+529 
-539 AAAPA
+539 AAPA
-544 VPAAASGDVK
+544 VASSDVK

-623 ESALTASFGG
+623 ESALSASFGG

-642 SVAGGAVGA
+642 SAVGGAAGVA
-651 TPAAARAT
+651 PI
-659 ASVASAPAP
+659 ASAPAP
-668 VPAAP
+668 APTAPAAP
-673 AAPVAA
+673 AAPAA
-679 ARRAQQSAGTQA
+679 VHRAQQSVRAQA

-699 APQAAAAPPW
+699 APQAVAAPPW

-721 AAYMPEEEQPPFTE
+721 AAYMPEEEQSPFTE

-745 SHREAASQASE
+745 SHREAASQPSE
-756 PAAFAKPAKDNP
+756 PAVFAKPAKNNP

-787 AVAQASEPAASS
+787 ATARATEPTVSS
-799 SSGQASKAEPE
+799 SAGQAPKTAPE
-810 GAPAKKRKTAADKL
+810 SAPAKKRKTAADKL

-835 LVVGPEPVDPFP
+835 LVVGPDPVDPFP
-847 VALELGFDSV
+847 VALELGFDSA

-879 KLLEGRDLDA
+879 KLLEGRDLDS
-889 LREGCDDGQE
+889 LREGCDGGQE
-899 GETPSS
+899 GKGQGSSS
-905 DSSSSAQFAQPAPV
+905 DSLSSGQSLQPAPV
-919 AAVESEP
+919 AAAEAES
-926 QLASVAESEFPA
+926 QLAPVAEPEFPA

-967 DSREPAAYAGAST
+967 GSREPAEYAGASA
-980 GGSGEMSVEEI
+980 GASGEMSVEEI

-996 VNMSKVTEER
+996 VNMNKVTEER

>member
-69 PAPDGTCEQC
+69 PAPDGMCEQC

-283 RDLAS
+283 RDLAA

-384 AVAAPAAAQSAAVA
+384 AVAAPAAAQPAAVA
-398 QQPASVPPAA
+398 QQPANVPPAA

-416 AAPAAAVQPVAAPS
+416 AAVQPAAAPS
-430 PAQAQPM
+430 PAQAQPI
-437 AAQPAASASR
+437 AAQPAAPVSH

-454 RPMPRPAQTQAAA
+454 RPMPRPAQTQSAA
-467 QPVSQGA
+467 QPASQGA
-474 AMVDKAAEFRAQ
+474 AMVEKAAEFRAQ
-486 LERRRAQRTAIPQPQ
+486 LERRRAQRTVLPQTQPQ
-501 PQRQSQGFAPQAQA
+501 PQGFAPQTQP

-522 APAASAP
+522 APAAAP
-529 AVVSVAAPAA
+529 V

-544 VPAAASGDVK
+544 TATPVAPAAVSAAPAIASSDVK

-623 ESALTASFGG
+623 ESALSASFGG

-642 SVAGGAVGA
+642 FAAGGAA
-651 TPAAARAT
+651 P
-659 ASVASAPAP
+659 VASAPAP
-668 VPAAP
+668 APAAP
-673 AAPVAA
+673 AAA
-679 ARRAQQSAGTQA
+679 ARRAQQSVRAQA

-709 EDDVVPYTDADI
+709 DDDVVPYTDADI

-756 PAAFAKPAKDNP
+756 PAAFAKPSKDNP

-782 PAQPE
+782 LAQPE
-787 AVAQASEPAASS
+787 TMPQASESAASS

-847 VALELGFDSV
+847 VALELGFDSA

-889 LREGCDDGQE
+889 LRESCDDGQE
-899 GETPSS
+899 GEAPSS

-919 AAVESEP
+919 AAVEPEP
-926 QLASVAESEFPA
+926 QLASVAEPEFPA

-967 DSREPAAYAGAST
+967 DTHESAAYAGAST

>member
-283 RDLAS
+283 RDLAA

-384 AVAAPAAAQSAAVA
+384 AVAAPAAAQPAAMA

-408 NAGYRQPA
+408 NAGYRQPVV
-416 AAPAAAVQPVAAPS
+416 APAVAAQPAVAPS
-430 PAQAQPM
+430 PAQVQPT
-437 AAQPAASASR
+437 AAQPA
-447 AQASQFQ
+447 
-454 RPMPRPAQTQAAA
+454 
-467 QPVSQGA
+467 SQGA
-474 AMVDKAAEFRAQ
+474 AMVNKAAEFRAQ
-486 LERRRAQRTAIPQPQ
+486 LERRRAQRTAVPQAQ
-501 PQRQSQGFAPQAQA
+501 PQSQGFAPQAQA
-515 AAPARAA
+515 APARAA
-522 APAASAP
+522 A
-529 AVVSVAAPAA
+529 SVAAPVAA
-539 AAAPA
+539 ASVAAAPA
-544 VPAAASGDVK
+544 APTAVSAAPAVASSDVK

-623 ESALTASFGG
+623 ESALSASFGG

-642 SVAGGAVGA
+642 SAAGGAAPV
-651 TPAAARAT
+651 
-659 ASVASAPAP
+659 ASASAPAP
-668 VPAAP
+668 TAPAAP
-673 AAPVAA
+673 AAVH
-679 ARRAQQSAGTQA
+679 RAQQSVRAQA

-699 APQAAAAPPW
+699 APQAVAAPPW

-721 AAYMPEEEQPPFTE
+721 AAYMPEGEQPPFTE

-745 SHREAASQASE
+745 SHREAASQPSE
-756 PAAFAKPAKDNP
+756 PAAFAKPAKNNP

-787 AVAQASEPAASS
+787 ATAQATEPTVSS
-799 SSGQASKAEPE
+799 SAGQAPKTAPE
-810 GAPAKKRKTAADKL
+810 SAPAKKRKTAADKL

-835 LVVGPEPVDPFP
+835 LVVGPDPVDPFP
-847 VALELGFDSV
+847 VALALGFDSA

-889 LREGCDDGQE
+889 LREGCGGGQE
-899 GETPSS
+899 GEGQEPSS
-905 DSSSSAQFAQPAPV
+905 DSLSSGQSLQPAPV
-919 AAVESEP
+919 AAAEAGSR
-926 QLASVAESEFPA
+926 LAPVAEPEFPA

-967 DSREPAAYAGAST
+967 GSRKPAEYAGASA
-980 GGSGEMSVEEI
+980 GASGEMSVEEI

-996 VNMSKVTEER
+996 VNMNKVTEER

>member
-58 AKALLCEKGPT
+58 AKALLCENGPT

-283 RDLAS
+283 RDLAA

-384 AVAAPAAAQSAAVA
+384 AAAAPAAAQPAAMV

-408 NAGYRQPA
+408 NAGYRRPT
-416 AAPAAAVQPVAAPS
+416 AAPAVAAQPAVAPS
-430 PAQAQPM
+430 PAQVQPT
-437 AAQPAASASR
+437 AAQPAAPASP

-454 RPMPRPAQTQAAA
+454 RSMPRPAQTQSAA
-467 QPVSQGA
+467 QPASQGA

-486 LERRRAQRTAIPQPQ
+486 LERRRAQRTAVPQAQ
-501 PQRQSQGFAPQAQA
+501 PQSQGFAPQAQA

-522 APAASAP
+522 APAA
-529 AVVSVAAPAA
+529 VS
-539 AAAPA
+539 AAPA
-544 VPAAASGDVK
+544 VASSDVK

-623 ESALTASFGG
+623 ESALSASFGG

-642 SVAGGAVGA
+642 S
-651 TPAAARAT
+651 AAAGVAPI
-659 ASVASAPAP
+659 ASAPAP
-668 VPAAP
+668 APTAPAVPAAS
-673 AAPVAA
+673 AAVH
-679 ARRAQQSAGTQA
+679 RAQQSVAQA

-699 APQAAAAPPW
+699 APQAVAAPPW

-721 AAYMPEEEQPPFTE
+721 AAYMPEGEQSPFTE

-745 SHREAASQASE
+745 SHREAASQPSE
-756 PAAFAKPAKDNP
+756 PAVFAKPAKDNP

-787 AVAQASEPAASS
+787 ATAQAAEPTVSS
-799 SSGQASKAEPE
+799 SAGQAPKTAPE
-810 GAPAKKRKTAADKL
+810 SAPAKKRKTAADKL

-835 LVVGPEPVDPFP
+835 LVVGPDPVDPFP
-847 VALELGFDSV
+847 VALELGFDSA

-889 LREGCDDGQE
+889 LREGCDGGQE
-899 GETPSS
+899 GEGESSS
-905 DSSSSAQFAQPAPV
+905 DGLSLAQSVQPAPV
-919 AAVESEP
+919 AAAEPEP
-926 QLASVAESEFPA
+926 QLAPVAEPEFPA

-967 DSREPAAYAGAST
+967 GSREPAEYAGASA
-980 GGSGEMSVEEI
+980 GASGEMSVEEI

-996 VNMSKVTEER
+996 VNMNKVTEER

>member
-283 RDLAS
+283 RDLAA

-384 AVAAPAAAQSAAVA
+384 AAATPAAAQPAAMA

-408 NAGYRQPA
+408 NAGYRR
-416 AAPAAAVQPVAAPS
+416 PVA
-430 PAQAQPM
+430 
-437 AAQPAASASR
+437 AAQPAAPASPAQVQPTAAQPAAPASP

-454 RPMPRPAQTQAAA
+454 RSMPRPAQTQSAA
-467 QPVSQGA
+467 QPASQGA

-486 LERRRAQRTAIPQPQ
+486 LERRRAQRTAVPQAQ
-501 PQRQSQGFAPQAQA
+501 PQSQGFAPQAQA

-522 APAASAP
+522 APAAAP
-529 AVVSVAAPAA
+529 
-539 AAAPA
+539 AAPA
-544 VPAAASGDVK
+544 VASSDVK

-623 ESALTASFGG
+623 ESALSASFGG

-642 SVAGGAVGA
+642 SAAGGAAPV
-651 TPAAARAT
+651 
-659 ASVASAPAP
+659 ASASAPAP
-668 VPAAP
+668 AAP
-673 AAPVAA
+673 AAVH
-679 ARRAQQSAGTQA
+679 RAQQSVRAQA

-699 APQAAAAPPW
+699 APQTVAAPPW

-721 AAYMPEEEQPPFTE
+721 AAYMPEGEQPPFTE

-745 SHREAASQASE
+745 SHREAASQPSE

-787 AVAQASEPAASS
+787 ATAQATEPTVSS
-799 SSGQASKAEPE
+799 SAGQAPKTAPE
-810 GAPAKKRKTAADKL
+810 SAPARKRKTAADKL

-835 LVVGPEPVDPFP
+835 LVVGPDPVDPFP
-847 VALELGFDSV
+847 VALELGFDSA

-889 LREGCDDGQE
+889 LRGGCDGGQE
-899 GETPSS
+899 GEGQEPSS
-905 DSSSSAQFAQPAPV
+905 DSLSSGQSLQPAPV
-919 AAVESEP
+919 AAAEAEP
-926 QLASVAESEFPA
+926 QLAPVAEPEFPA

-948 SRPNP
+948 LRPNP

-967 DSREPAAYAGAST
+967 GSREPAEYAGASA
-980 GGSGEMSVEEI
+980 GASGEMSVEEI

-996 VNMSKVTEER
+996 VNMNKVTEER

>member
-283 RDLAS
+283 RDLAA

-384 AVAAPAAAQSAAVA
+384 AVAAPAAAQPAAVA

-408 NAGYRQPA
+408 NAGYRQSA
-416 AAPAAAVQPVAAPS
+416 AAPAAAVQPAVAPS
-430 PAQAQPM
+430 PAQAQPI
-437 AAQPAASASR
+437 ATQPAAPVSH

-454 RPMPRPAQTQAAA
+454 RPMPRPAQTQSAA
-467 QPVSQGA
+467 QPASQGA

-486 LERRRAQRTAIPQPQ
+486 LERRRAQRTVLPQTQPQ
-501 PQRQSQGFAPQAQA
+501 PQGFAPQTQPAV
-515 AAPARAA
+515 PARAA
-522 APAASAP
+522 APAAAPVAP
-529 AVVSVAAPAA
+529 ASATATP
-539 AAAPA
+539 AAPA
-544 VPAAASGDVK
+544 VASAAPAVASSDVK

-623 ESALTASFGG
+623 ESALSASFGG

-642 SVAGGAVGA
+642 SAAGG
-651 TPAAARAT
+651 T

-668 VPAAP
+668 APAAP

-691 PSAGPSRQ
+691 PSTGPSRQ

-709 EDDVVPYTDADI
+709 DDDVVPYTDADI

-756 PAAFAKPAKDNP
+756 PAAFANPAKDNP

-847 VALELGFDSV
+847 VALELGFDSA

-905 DSSSSAQFAQPAPV
+905 DSWSSAQFAQPASVAAAEPEPQFAPV
-919 AAVESEP
+919 AEP
-926 QLASVAESEFPA
+926 EFPA

-967 DSREPAAYAGAST
+967 SSHEPAEYANASS
-980 GGSGEMSVEEI
+980 GSSGEMSVEEI

>member
-283 RDLAS
+283 RDLAA

-384 AVAAPAAAQSAAVA
+384 AVAAPAAAQPAAAA

-416 AAPAAAVQPVAAPS
+416 AAPAVAARPAVVPS
-430 PAQAQPM
+430 PARVQPT
-437 AAQPAASASR
+437 AAQPAAPASP

-454 RPMPRPAQTQAAA
+454 RPMPRPAQTQSAA
-467 QPVSQGA
+467 QPASQGA

-486 LERRRAQRTAIPQPQ
+486 LERRRAQRTALPQTQPQ
-501 PQRQSQGFAPQAQA
+501 PQSQGFAPQIQP
-515 AAPARAA
+515 AAPARDA
-522 APAASAP
+522 
-529 AVVSVAAPAA
+529 AA
-539 AAAPA
+539 AAAP
-544 VPAAASGDVK
+544 VAAASATATPAASATVSAAPAVASSDVK

-623 ESALTASFGG
+623 ESALSASFGG

-642 SVAGGAVGA
+642 SAAGGAA
-651 TPAAARAT
+651 P
-659 ASVASAPAP
+659 VASAPAAS
-668 VPAAP
+668 V
-673 AAPVAA
+673 APVAA
-679 ARRAQQSAGTQA
+679 ARRTQQSARAQA

-699 APQAAAAPPW
+699 APQAAAAPSW

-756 PAAFAKPAKDNP
+756 PAAFAKPSKDNP

-787 AVAQASEPAASS
+787 VAAQASEPAASS
-799 SSGQASKAEPE
+799 SSGQASRAEPE

-847 VALELGFDSV
+847 VALELGFDSA

-905 DSSSSAQFAQPAPV
+905 GSSSSAQSVQPAPV

-926 QLASVAESEFPA
+926 QLASVAEPEFPA

-967 DSREPAAYAGAST
+967 DTHESAAYAGAST

>member
-283 RDLAS
+283 RDLAA

-384 AVAAPAAAQSAAVA
+384 AAATPAAAQPAAMA

-416 AAPAAAVQPVAAPS
+416 AAAAA
-430 PAQAQPM
+430 
-437 AAQPAASASR
+437 AAQPAAPSSPV
-447 AQASQFQ
+447 QASQFQ
-454 RPMPRPAQTQAAA
+454 RPIPRPAQTQPAA
-467 QPVSQGA
+467 QPASQGA

-486 LERRRAQRTAIPQPQ
+486 LERRRAQRTAVPQAQ
-501 PQRQSQGFAPQAQA
+501 PQSQGFAPQAQA
-515 AAPARAA
+515 APARAA
-522 APAASAP
+522 APAA
-529 AVVSVAAPAA
+529 APAA
-539 AAAPA
+539 AASATAAPAAPAAVSAAPA
-544 VPAAASGDVK
+544 VASSDVK

-623 ESALTASFGG
+623 ESALSASFGG

-642 SVAGGAVGA
+642 YAAGGA
-651 TPAAARAT
+651 TPV
-659 ASVASAPAP
+659 ASASAPAP
-668 VPAAP
+668 AAP
-673 AAPVAA
+673 AAVH
-679 ARRAQQSAGTQA
+679 RAQQSVRAQA

-699 APQAAAAPPW
+699 APQAVAVPPW

-721 AAYMPEEEQPPFTE
+721 AAYMPEEERPPFTE

-745 SHREAASQASE
+745 SHREAASQPSE

-782 PAQPE
+782 SAQPE
-787 AVAQASEPAASS
+787 ATVQATEPTVSS
-799 SSGQASKAEPE
+799 SAGQAPKTAPE
-810 GAPAKKRKTAADKL
+810 SAPAKKRKTAADKL

-835 LVVGPEPVDPFP
+835 LVVGPDPVDPFP
-847 VALELGFDSV
+847 VALELGFDSA

-889 LREGCDDGQE
+889 LREGCDGGQE
-899 GETPSS
+899 GEGQESSS
-905 DSSSSAQFAQPAPV
+905 DSLSSGQSLQPAPV
-919 AAVESEP
+919 AAAEAEP
-926 QLASVAESEFPA
+926 QLAPIAEPEFPA

-967 DSREPAAYAGAST
+967 GSREPAEYAGASA
-980 GGSGEMSVEEI
+980 GASGEMSVEEI

-996 VNMSKVTEER
+996 VNMNKVTEER

>member
-283 RDLAS
+283 RDLAA

-368 SLAARVEVLER
+368 SLAERVEVLER

-384 AVAAPAAAQSAAVA
+384 AAAAPAAAQPAAMA

-408 NAGYRQPA
+408 NAGYRQPV
-416 AAPAAAVQPVAAPS
+416 AAPAV
-430 PAQAQPM
+430 
-437 AAQPAASASR
+437 AAQPAAPSSP

-454 RPMPRPAQTQAAA
+454 RPIPRPAQTQPAA
-467 QPVSQGA
+467 QPASQGA

-486 LERRRAQRTAIPQPQ
+486 LERRRAQRTAVPQAQ
-501 PQRQSQGFAPQAQA
+501 PQSQGFAPQAQA
-515 AAPARAA
+515 APARAA
-522 APAASAP
+522 APAA
-529 AVVSVAAPAA
+529 APAA
-539 AAAPA
+539 AASVAAAPAAPAAVSA
-544 VPAAASGDVK
+544 VPAVASSDVK

-623 ESALTASFGG
+623 ESALSASFGG

-642 SVAGGAVGA
+642 SAAGGA
-651 TPAAARAT
+651 
-659 ASVASAPAP
+659 ASVASASAPA
-668 VPAAP
+668 PAAP
-673 AAPVAA
+673 AAVHR
-679 ARRAQQSAGTQA
+679 ARQSVRAQA

-699 APQAAAAPPW
+699 APQAVAAPPW

-721 AAYMPEEEQPPFTE
+721 AAYMPEGEQPPFTE
-735 PDASLTVGAP
+735 PDASLTAGAP
-745 SHREAASQASE
+745 SHREAASQPGE
-756 PAAFAKPAKDNP
+756 PAAFAKPAKNNP

-787 AVAQASEPAASS
+787 ATAQATEPTVSS
-799 SSGQASKAEPE
+799 SAGRAPKTAPE
-810 GAPAKKRKTAADKL
+810 SAPAKKRKTAADKL

-835 LVVGPEPVDPFP
+835 LVVGPDPVDPFP
-847 VALELGFDSV
+847 VALELGFDSA

-889 LREGCDDGQE
+889 LREGCDGGQE
-899 GETPSS
+899 VEGQESSS
-905 DSSSSAQFAQPAPV
+905 DSLSLAQSVQPAPV
-919 AAVESEP
+919 AAAEPEP
-926 QLASVAESEFPA
+926 QLAPVAEPEFPA

-961 GIGGGQ
+961 GIGGGKG
-967 DSREPAAYAGAST
+967 SREPAEYAGASA
-980 GGSGEMSVEEI
+980 GASGEMSVEEI

-996 VNMSKVTEER
+996 VNMNKVTEER

>member
-1 MSEALYRKYR
+1 M
-11 PQTFEDVVGQTH
+11 
-23 IERTLKNA
+23 
-31 IEQDKVGHAY
+31 
-41 MFCGPRGTGKT
+41 
-52 TTARLL
+52 
-58 AKALLCEKGPT
+58 
-69 PAPDGTCEQC
+69 
-79 LAIAEGNHPD
+79 
-89 VYELDAA
+89 
-96 SRTGVDNVR
+96 
-105 EEIIGR
+105 
-111 VQYAP
+111 
-116 TRGRYKVYII
+116 
-126 DEVHML
+126 
-132 SIAAFNALLKTLE
+132 
-145 EPPSHVVFIMCTTD
+145 
-159 PQKVPE
+159 
-165 TIQSRCQRFDFHRL
+165 
-179 SNEEIIARLGAV
+179 
-191 CTAEDVQFEGD
+191 
-202 ALDLVAHRAQ
+202 
-212 GGMRDA
+212 
-218 LTMLEQ
+218 
-224 LIAFGDGNVTMEV
+224 
-237 ANDVLGSLDVD
+237 
-248 DMSGI
+248 
-253 VRSIATR
+253 
-260 DAAACFT
+260 
-267 WVSEYVE
+267 
-274 TGADLARFV
+274 
-283 RDLAS
+283 
-288 YVRDLYVLS
+288 RDLYVLS

-384 AVAAPAAAQSAAVA
+384 VAAAPAAAQPAAMV

-408 NAGYRQPA
+408 NAGYRQPV
-416 AAPAAAVQPVAAPS
+416 AAPAVAAQPAVAPS
-430 PAQAQPM
+430 PAQVQPT
-437 AAQPAASASR
+437 AAQPAAPSSPV
-447 AQASQFQ
+447 QASQFQ
-454 RPMPRPAQTQAAA
+454 RSMPRPAQTQPAA
-467 QPVSQGA
+467 QPASQGA

-486 LERRRAQRTAIPQPQ
+486 LERRRAQRTAVPQAQ
-501 PQRQSQGFAPQAQA
+501 PQSQGFAPQAQV

-522 APAASAP
+522 APAASPVA
-529 AVVSVAAPAA
+529 AASATAAPAA
-539 AAAPA
+539 PAAVSAAPA
-544 VPAAASGDVK
+544 VASSDVK

-623 ESALTASFGG
+623 ELALSASFGG

-642 SVAGGAVGA
+642 SAAGGAAPV
-651 TPAAARAT
+651 
-659 ASVASAPAP
+659 ASASAPAP
-668 VPAAP
+668 AAS
-673 AAPVAA
+673 AAPVAVH
-679 ARRAQQSAGTQA
+679 RAQQSVRAQA

-699 APQAAAAPPW
+699 APQAVAAPPW

-721 AAYMPEEEQPPFTE
+721 AAYMPEEEQSPFTE

-745 SHREAASQASE
+745 SHREAASQPGE

-782 PAQPE
+782 PAQSE
-787 AVAQASEPAASS
+787 ATAQATEPAVSS
-799 SSGQASKAEPE
+799 SAGQAPKTAPE
-810 GAPAKKRKTAADKL
+810 SAPAKKRKTAADKL

-835 LVVGPEPVDPFP
+835 LVVGPDPVDPFP
-847 VALELGFDSV
+847 VALELGFDSA

-889 LREGCDDGQE
+889 LREGCDGGQE
-899 GETPSS
+899 GEGQGSSS
-905 DSSSSAQFAQPAPV
+905 DSLSSGQSVQPAPV
-919 AAVESEP
+919 AAAEAESR
-926 QLASVAESEFPA
+926 LAPVAEPEFPA

-967 DSREPAAYAGAST
+967 GSREPAEYAGASV
-980 GGSGEMSVEEI
+980 GASGEMSVEEI

-996 VNMSKVTEER
+996 VNMNKVTEER

>member
-283 RDLAS
+283 RDLAV

-338 TELRTSTNPRLSFEI
+338 TELRTSANPRLSFEI

-384 AVAAPAAAQSAAVA
+384 AAAAPAAAQPAAMA

-408 NAGYRQPA
+408 NAGYRQPV
-416 AAPAAAVQPVAAPS
+416 AAPAV
-430 PAQAQPM
+430 
-437 AAQPAASASR
+437 AAQPAAPSSP

-454 RPMPRPAQTQAAA
+454 RPIPRPAQTQPAA
-467 QPVSQGA
+467 QPASQGA

-486 LERRRAQRTAIPQPQ
+486 LERRRAQRTAVPQAQ
-501 PQRQSQGFAPQAQA
+501 PQSQGFAPQAQA
-515 AAPARAA
+515 APARAA
-522 APAASAP
+522 APAA
-529 AVVSVAAPAA
+529 APAA
-539 AAAPA
+539 AASATAAPAAPTAVSAAPA
-544 VPAAASGDVK
+544 VASSDVK

-623 ESALTASFGG
+623 ESALSASFGG
-633 PVPFRVTQG
+633 PVPFRVAQG
-642 SVAGGAVGA
+642 SAAGGA
-651 TPAAARAT
+651 
-659 ASVASAPAP
+659 ASVASASAPA
-668 VPAAP
+668 PAAP
-673 AAPVAA
+673 AAVHR
-679 ARRAQQSAGTQA
+679 ARQSVRAQA

-699 APQAAAAPPW
+699 APQTVAAPPW

-721 AAYMPEEEQPPFTE
+721 AAYMPEGEQPPFTE

-745 SHREAASQASE
+745 SHREAASQPSE
-756 PAAFAKPAKDNP
+756 PAAFAKPAKNNP

-787 AVAQASEPAASS
+787 ATAQTTEPTVSS
-799 SSGQASKAEPE
+799 SAGQAPKTAPE
-810 GAPAKKRKTAADKL
+810 SAPAKKRKTAADKL

-835 LVVGPEPVDPFP
+835 LVVGPDPVDPFP
-847 VALELGFDSV
+847 VALELGFDSA

-879 KLLEGRDLDA
+879 KLLEGRDLDS
-889 LREGCDDGQE
+889 LREGCDGGQE
-899 GETPSS
+899 GEGQRSSS
-905 DSSSSAQFAQPAPV
+905 DSLSSGQSVQPALV
-919 AAVESEP
+919 AAAEAES
-926 QLASVAESEFPA
+926 QLASVAEPEFPA

-967 DSREPAAYAGAST
+967 SSREPSEYAGASA
-980 GGSGEMSVEEI
+980 GASGEMSVEEI

-996 VNMSKVTEER
+996 VNMNKVTEER

>member
-283 RDLAS
+283 RDLAA

-331 RVLGDLN
+331 RLLGDLN

-384 AVAAPAAAQSAAVA
+384 AAAAPAAAQPAAMA

-408 NAGYRQPA
+408 NAGYRQPV
-416 AAPAAAVQPVAAPS
+416 AAPAVAAQPAVAPS
-430 PAQAQPM
+430 PAQVQPT
-437 AAQPAASASR
+437 AAQPA
-447 AQASQFQ
+447 
-454 RPMPRPAQTQAAA
+454 
-467 QPVSQGA
+467 SQGA

-486 LERRRAQRTAIPQPQ
+486 LERRRAQRTAAPQAQ
-501 PQRQSQGFAPQAQA
+501 PQSQGFAPQAQA

-522 APAASAP
+522 APAAAAVAAASAT
-529 AVVSVAAPAA
+529 AAPAA
-539 AAAPA
+539 PAAVSAAPA
-544 VPAAASGDVK
+544 VASGDVK

-623 ESALTASFGG
+623 ESALSASFGG

-642 SVAGGAVGA
+642 SAAGGAA
-651 TPAAARAT
+651 P
-659 ASVASAPAP
+659 VASASASA
-668 VPAAP
+668 PAAP
-673 AAPVAA
+673 AAPAA
-679 ARRAQQSAGTQA
+679 VHRAQQSVRAQA

-699 APQAAAAPPW
+699 APQTVAAPSW

-721 AAYMPEEEQPPFTE
+721 AAYMPEGEQPPFTE

-745 SHREAASQASE
+745 SHREAASQPSE

-787 AVAQASEPAASS
+787 ATAQATEPTVSS
-799 SSGQASKAEPE
+799 SAGQAPKTAPE
-810 GAPAKKRKTAADKL
+810 SAPAKKRKTAADKL

-835 LVVGPEPVDPFP
+835 LVVGPDPVDPFP

-879 KLLEGRDLDA
+879 KLLEGHDLDA
-889 LREGCDDGQE
+889 LREGCDGGQE
-899 GETPSS
+899 GEGQGSSS
-905 DSSSSAQFAQPAPV
+905 DSLSSGQSVQPAPV
-919 AAVESEP
+919 AAAEAES
-926 QLASVAESEFPA
+926 QLAPVAEPEFPA

-967 DSREPAAYAGAST
+967 GSRELAEFAGASA
-980 GGSGEMSVEEI
+980 GASGEMSVEEI

>member
-283 RDLAS
+283 RDLAA

-384 AVAAPAAAQSAAVA
+384 AAAAPAAAQPAAMV

-416 AAPAAAVQPVAAPS
+416 AAPAAAAQPAVAPS
-430 PAQAQPM
+430 P
-437 AAQPAASASR
+437 

-454 RPMPRPAQTQAAA
+454 RPVPRPAQARSAA
-467 QPVSQGA
+467 QSASQGA
-474 AMVDKAAEFRAQ
+474 AMIDKAAEFRAQ
-486 LERRRAQRTAIPQPQ
+486 LERRRAQRTAAPQARP
-501 PQRQSQGFAPQAQA
+501 QSQGFAPQAQA

-522 APAASAP
+522 APAAAAVAAASAT
-529 AVVSVAAPAA
+529 AAPAA
-539 AAAPA
+539 PAAVSAAPA
-544 VPAAASGDVK
+544 VASSDVK

-623 ESALTASFGG
+623 ESALSASFGG

-642 SVAGGAVGA
+642 SAAGGAAPV
-651 TPAAARAT
+651 P
-659 ASVASAPAP
+659 SAPAP
-668 VPAAP
+668 APAASAAP
-673 AAPVAA
+673 AAVH
-679 ARRAQQSAGTQA
+679 RAQQSVRAQA

-699 APQAAAAPPW
+699 APQTVAAPPW

-745 SHREAASQASE
+745 SHREAASQPSE

-787 AVAQASEPAASS
+787 ATAQATEPTVSS
-799 SSGQASKAEPE
+799 SAGQAPKAAPE
-810 GAPAKKRKTAADKL
+810 SAPAKKRKTAADKL

-835 LVVGPEPVDPFP
+835 LVVGPDPVDPFP
-847 VALELGFDSV
+847 VALELGFDSA

-889 LREGCDDGQE
+889 LREGCDGGQE
-899 GETPSS
+899 GEGQGSSS
-905 DSSSSAQFAQPAPV
+905 DSLSSGQSLQPAPV
-919 AAVESEP
+919 AAAEAESR
-926 QLASVAESEFPA
+926 LAPVAEPEFPA

-967 DSREPAAYAGAST
+967 GSREPAEYAGASA
-980 GGSGEMSVEEI
+980 GASGEMSVEEI

-996 VNMSKVTEER
+996 VNMNKVTEER

>member
-384 AVAAPAAAQSAAVA
+384 AVVAPVAARPAAMA

-416 AAPAAAVQPVAAPS
+416 AAPTAAAQPAAAPS
-430 PAQAQPM
+430 PAQVQPTVAQS
-437 AAQPAASASR
+437 AAPASP

-454 RPMPRPAQTQAAA
+454 RPMPRPAQTQPAA
-467 QPVSQGA
+467 QPASQGA

-486 LERRRAQRTAIPQPQ
+486 LERRRAQRTALPQTQPQ
-501 PQRQSQGFAPQAQA
+501 PQSQGFAPQAQP

-522 APAASAP
+522 APAAAP
-529 AVVSVAAPAA
+529 VAAASATATP
-539 AAAPA
+539 AAPA
-544 VPAAASGDVK
+544 VASSDVK

-623 ESALTASFGG
+623 ESALSASFGG

-642 SVAGGAVGA
+642 SAAGSVVGVA
-651 TPAAARAT
+651 PAAA
-659 ASVASAPAP
+659 SVTSAPTS
-668 VPAAP
+668 VPAASAAP
-673 AAPVAA
+673 AAAA
-679 ARRAQQSAGTQA
+679 HRAQQSVRAQA

-699 APQAAAAPPW
+699 APQAVAAPPW

-735 PDASLTVGAP
+735 PDASLTAGAP
-745 SHREAASQASE
+745 SHREAASQPGE

-787 AVAQASEPAASS
+787 ATAQATEPTVSS
-799 SSGQASKAEPE
+799 SAGQAPKTAPE
-810 GAPAKKRKTAADKL
+810 SAPAKKRKTAADKL

-835 LVVGPEPVDPFP
+835 LVVGPDPVDPFP
-847 VALELGFDSV
+847 VALELGFDSA

-879 KLLEGRDLDA
+879 KLLEGRDLDS
-889 LREGCDDGQE
+889 LREGCDGGQE
-899 GETPSS
+899 GEGQGSSS
-905 DSSSSAQFAQPAPV
+905 DSLSSGQSVQPAPV
-919 AAVESEP
+919 AAAEAESR
-926 QLASVAESEFPA
+926 LAPVAEPEFPA

-967 DSREPAAYAGAST
+967 GFREPAEYAGASA
-980 GGSGEMSVEEI
+980 GASGEMSVEEI

-996 VNMSKVTEER
+996 VNMNKVTEER

>member
-283 RDLAS
+283 RDLAA

-384 AVAAPAAAQSAAVA
+384 AAAAPAAAQPAAMA

-416 AAPAAAVQPVAAPS
+416 AAVQPAAAPS
-430 PAQAQPM
+430 PAQAQPI
-437 AAQPAASASR
+437 ATQPAAPVSH
-447 AQASQFQ
+447 AQASQF
-454 RPMPRPAQTQAAA
+454 RRSMPRPAQTQPAA
-467 QPVSQGA
+467 QPASQGA

-486 LERRRAQRTAIPQPQ
+486 LERRRAQRTALPQTQ
-501 PQRQSQGFAPQAQA
+501 PQSQGFAPQAQP

-522 APAASAP
+522 APAAAP
-529 AVVSVAAPAA
+529 VAAASATATPAA
-539 AAAPA
+539 PTAASAAPA
-544 VPAAASGDVK
+544 VASSDVK

-623 ESALTASFGG
+623 ESALSASFGG

-642 SVAGGAVGA
+642 SAAGGAA
-651 TPAAARAT
+651 P
-659 ASVASAPAP
+659 VASAPAP
-668 VPAAP
+668 APAAP
-673 AAPVAA
+673 AAPAAA
-679 ARRAQQSAGTQA
+679 ARRAQQSVRAQA
-691 PSAGPSRQ
+691 PSAGLSRQ

-756 PAAFAKPAKDNP
+756 PAAFAKPAKNNP

-787 AVAQASEPAASS
+787 VAAQAVEPAASS

-847 VALELGFDSV
+847 VALELGFDSA

-905 DSSSSAQFAQPAPV
+905 GSSSSAQSIQPAPV

-926 QLASVAESEFPA
+926 QLASVAEPEFPA

-961 GIGGGQ
+961 GIGGVHG
-967 DSREPAAYAGAST
+967 SHESAEYAGASA
-980 GGSGEMSVEEI
+980 GASGEMSVEEI